1 MLLASRVTTVRVAVV
16 WCDSRQNGSSQRRRP
31 RHILGMAQR
40 AEIRSDVTGGI
51 VACITGEVRAW
62 RIVLFGSRARGD
74 ATPDSDW
81 DIYLEVDVPRESL
94 KEIRHAVGSLFPG
107 FEVSVDTKVV
117 CAGEIE
123 RRREDPGTI
132 EWDVAREGLL
142 LYSDPAAPTTLAPP
156 RRIGEPPK
164 EPPESVHEWLEAAGR
179 DLRLRE
185 LARSSNENFSPE
197 ICWLSHQ
204 TCEKIMKALLVARH
218 VRPKRTHDLVQLL
231 SALRDAGCAL
241 PGLDDDCLL
250 LTKHAIT
257 PRYPAGNR
265 LGVDDARTAFAA
277 AERVVSAVRAELPP
291 RLR

>member
-1 MLLASRVTTVRVAVV
+1 VKWSHTA
-16 WCDSRQNGSSQRRRP
+16 GGH
-31 RHILGMAQR
+31 RHILGMAQG
-40 AEIRSDVTGGI
+40 AEVQSDVTGAI
-51 VACITGEVRAW
+51 VARIIGEVRAW

-81 DIYLEVDVPRESL
+81 DIYLEVDAPRESL
-94 KEIRHAVGSLFPG
+94 KEIRDAVYSLLSG
-107 FEVSVDTKVV
+107 FGVSVDTKVAR
-117 CAGEIE
+117 AGEIE
-123 RRREDPGTI
+123 RRQEDPGTI

-156 RRIGEPPK
+156 RRIGERPK
-164 EPPESVHEWLEAAGR
+164 EPPESMHEWIEAAER

-185 LARSSNENFSPE
+185 LVKSSNENFSPE

-218 VRPKRTHDLVQLL
+218 VRPKRTHDLGQLL
-231 SALRDAGCAL
+231 SALRDSGCAL
-241 PGLDDDCLL
+241 TGLDDDCRL

-257 PRYPAGNR
+257 PRYPAGNK
-265 LGVDDARTAFAA
+265 LGIDDARTAFAA

-291 RLR
+291 RLH